1 MPPSAEIRSTDL
13 LHRLRRRLL
22 EHLQRRAAAQGLR
35 LPPYQQRVAIVRALI
50 NVHEDVQWDAQVV
63 GPVQWN
69 AHAAPHEPVALARLD
84 TGVALQLFV
93 VVGNE
98 ALPPPRPDGAQAVFR
113 CHPPSAQALLDRHSA
128 PQQHVE
134 QHLEQHLEQ
143 HGELVWVHHPD
154 THGRLAAAQA
164 RLDARSRQI
173 YSNWLAMASEAGGP
187 ATVDDADESRPAPLF
202 YAPVSPAVPERLRR
216 HACAPGHAP
225 HVSFTFYRVS
235 ASEAWLLYLLER
247 EGPLDWRTTSQ
258 KHYAL
263 APYPD
268 RFEGWADALPSAV
281 GVADKAAGIVRCKG
295 FLDAVTYLSRR
306 SRITRSSRDPDAFRG
321 L

>member
-1 MPPSAEIRSTDL
+1 MPPSADIRSTDP
-13 LHRLRRRLL
+13 LHRLRRLLL

-69 AHAAPHEPVALARLD
+69 AQAAPHEPVALARLD

-93 VVGNE
+93 VVGDE
-98 ALPPPRPDGAQAVFR
+98 ALPPPMPDGAQAVFR
-113 CHPPSAQALLDRHSA
+113 CRPPSAQALLDRHSA
-128 PQQHVE
+128 P

-154 THGRLAAAQA
+154 THGRLVAAQA

-187 ATVDDADESRPAPLF
+187 AAVDDAEESRPAPLF
-202 YAPVSPAVPERLRR
+202 YAPVSPVVLERLRR

-247 EGPLDWRTTSQ
+247 EGPLDWRTASQ
-258 KHYAL
+258 KYYAL

-268 RFEGWADALPSAV
+268 RFEGWADALPSSV
-281 GVADKAAGIVRCKG
+281 GVADVAAGIVRCKG

-306 SRITRSSRDPDAFRG
+306 SLITRSSRDPDAFRG